1 MKPALIFAA
10 LLVAVLNGLLIGV
23 AAVEYHIYFASAALA
38 ISLVIVALSFAARTG
53 APAEPAAAPQP
64 IAPPP
69 APSAPVQDDKL
80 ADRYLITLLGLFQE
94 KGRLVDFL
102 MEDVTS
108 YDDAQVGAVGRVVH
122 QGCREVLREYF
133 RITPVAQ
140 GAEGSAVTVPAGFAP
155 DEYRLV
161 GKVAGEA
168 PFTGTLVHK
177 GWKTEA
183 VKLPRP
189 LSADATRLPA
199 IAPAEVELK

>member
-10 LLVAVLNGLLIGV
+10 LLVAVLNGLIIAL
-23 AAVEYHIYFASAALA
+23 AVEYHIYIATAALVL
-38 ISLVIVALSFAARTG
+38 SLIVVALSLAARAGT
-53 APAEPAAAPQP
+53 PAEPAAAPQP

-69 APSAPVQDDKL
+69 APVAPVQDDKL
-80 ADRYLITLLGLFQE
+80 ADRSLITLLGLFQE
-94 KGRLVDFL
+94 KGRMVDFL
-102 MEDVTS
+102 MEDITA

-140 GAEGSAVTVPAGFAP
+140 GTEGSPVTVPAGFAP

-161 GKVAGEA
+161 GKIAGEA
-168 PFTGTLVHK
+168 PFTGTLVHQ
-177 GWKTEA
+177 GWKTA
-183 VKLPRP
+183 SVKLPRP
-189 LSADATRLPA
+189 LSADPTRLPA